1 MSEAAGLQSV
11 DPGSEHTPPGV
22 IGEIED
28 VLHQWRNRM
37 LNVILGVLVGV
48 SFPAMLLSLVSAIR
62 APGNWTRSLVF
73 LGIYL
78 LLVGLAVFQRL
89 GIQLRTAGLLLIGY
103 LTGIVAFTRVG
114 LAGSG
119 RIYIAILPIMAIILA
134 GIRAGVIAT
143 ILSLVIMVVF
153 AGLAHAGLLENWL
166 VYLDNPLDL
175 EYWAEAGATFAMLLV
190 SVVVVLGR
198 FYRLQVKTMGA
209 ERKAS
214 AGLAQAVA
222 ELESRVEQRTAD
234 LLQAN
239 AQLTREIAE
248 RESVEQTLRES
259 QRQLETSY
267 RREQNQRQLADTLR
281 QVTRILTG
289 TLEHQEV
296 LNLILAQLRN
306 VITCH
311 RTTVWLLTDDGRS
324 LQRVAGRDETGDD
337 MESVAMPVDRYPMN
351 EVVLTEKQPL
361 LVPDVAD
368 DDRWQATGAMSNVKS
383 FINVPLLVQDQPIGL
398 LSVGRR
404 DDVPYTEDDAQTIFA
419 FATQAAVALENSRLY
434 AETQERARRLG
445 LLHEISLVLNSSLN
459 LDEIMTT
466 ACQQMVEHFS
476 ACDHSGVVFFD
487 QNYVYGEVVAE
498 FPDQQAVGRRLPLE
512 KNLSS
517 QRVIETAQP
526 LAIYDAQ
533 HDPIMEPAWEVMR
546 DVGVRSLL
554 IVPLIIDQ
562 CAIGTI
568 GLDAMVSMHHFTPT
582 EIDLAHTIA
591 VQLSVTIANARLYEL
606 AQRRAQEAETLR
618 YAGAVVAATL
628 QQDEAIEYIL
638 QELARVMPHDSSS
651 VQLLREGYLEIV
663 GGHGWPDPDAIIGL
677 RIPVPGDNPNT
688 LVIQDYQPHILS
700 DAPAEYAIFREGAHS
715 RIRSWLGVPLIVH
728 EEVIGILTLDSAR
741 PDYFTRDH
749 ARLAAAFAAQ
759 VAVAIENARLFG
771 EAERRVAE
779 LATLTEIGQA
789 LSSTLRIDEAL
800 QLIYDQTRRVMYAE
814 NMIIMLYDQARHEIV
829 CGFSNNPDDIVPG
842 TRVPGDTGLT
852 GHIIKHRQSLLL
864 RGDEIDG
871 DMGVGQPSASW
882 LGVPMMVGDH
892 VIGAIIVQHY
902 TTPNV
907 YDESHQVLLETIAN
921 QAAIA
926 IENAH
931 LFEAIQREKQYS
943 ESLVLNSPTAIVVG
957 DIDHK
962 VISWNPAAESLFGYT
977 EAEALGRHID
987 ELVSTASLQEEV
999 AAYTRQ
1005 AESGNVVRAITKRS
1019 HRDGTLLDVELLAVP
1034 LIVAGERMG
1043 NLIIYHNITE
1053 LQRARQEAEAA
1064 NQAKSVFLA
1073 TMSHEIRTPMNGVIG
1088 MTSLLLDTDLTPE
1101 QREFTE
1107 TIRNSGEALLTII
1120 NDILDFSK
1128 IEARRMDL
1136 ENQPFDVRQCVESAI
1151 DLLTTKAAEKGLEMI
1166 YMVDEQVPVAIIGD
1180 MTRLRQILV
1189 NLLGNAVKFTKCGEV
1204 VVQVASRRVDEQPG
1218 GAYELHF
1225 LVRDTGIGIPPDR
1238 MDRLFKS
1245 FSQIDASTTRQY
1257 GGTGLGLVIS
1267 KRLCELMGGV
1277 MWVES
1282 QVDEGSTFHFT
1293 IQAQSAPAPPKPYL
1307 QESQPSLSG
1316 RRVLIVDDNATN
1328 RRILTLQTQAWGM
1341 LPRDT
1346 ARPDQALEWIG
1357 QGLAN
1362 ATDSF
1367 DVAIL
1372 DVQMPEMDGVTLA
1385 GMIRRTLDAQT
1396 LPIIL
1401 LSSLGQREAGVAED
1415 KFAPYLTKP
1424 IKASQLYDV
1433 LVGIFAAQERA
1444 VKGSEEAATASPE
1457 QRPQFDPEM
1466 AQRLPLRIL
1475 LAEDN
1480 AINQKLALRLL
1491 ERMGYRA
1498 DVAGNGL
1505 ETLEALRRQTYDVV
1519 LMDVQMPE
1527 MDGLEATRA
1536 IHREWPPQRRPRI
1549 IAMTANAMQED
1560 REICLAAGM
1569 DDYVSKPIRV
1579 EELVEALRQCF
1590 SLNEV

>member
-1 MSEAAGLQSV
+1 MSETAGRQLG
-11 DPGSEHTPPGV
+11 DPVSEHSPEGV
-22 IGEIED
+22 TGEIGD
-28 VLHQWRNRM
+28 V
-37 LNVILGVLVGV
+37 
-48 SFPAMLLSLVSAIR
+48 
-62 APGNWTRSLVF
+62 
-73 LGIYL
+73 
-78 LLVGLAVFQRL
+78 
-89 GIQLRTAGLLLIGY
+89 
-103 LTGIVAFTRVG
+103 
-114 LAGSG
+114 
-119 RIYIAILPIMAIILA
+119 
-134 GIRAGVIAT
+134 
-143 ILSLVIMVVF
+143 
-153 AGLAHAGLLENWL
+153 
-166 VYLDNPLDL
+166 
-175 EYWAEAGATFAMLLV
+175 
-190 SVVVVLGR
+190 
-198 FYRLQVKTMGA
+198 
-209 ERKAS
+209 
-214 AGLAQAVA
+214 
-222 ELESRVEQRTAD
+222 
-234 LLQAN
+234 LQAN
-239 AQLTREIAE
+239 ARLIQEIAE
-248 RESVEQTLRES
+248 RKLAEEALRES
-259 QRQLETSY
+259 QRQLEASY
-267 RREQNQRQLADTLR
+267 QREQDQRQLADTLR
-281 QVTRILTG
+281 RVTRILTG

-296 LNLILAQLRN
+296 LNLILDQLGD

-324 LQRVAGRDETGDD
+324 LQRVAGRDETGGEL
-337 MESVAMPVDRYPMN
+337 ESVTMPVDRYPMN
-351 EVVLTEKQPL
+351 EIVLTGKQPL

-434 AETQERARRLG
+434 AETQERAQRLG
-445 LLHEISLVLNSSLN
+445 LLHEISLVLNSSLD
-459 LDEIMTT
+459 LSEIMTM
-466 ACQQMVEHFS
+466 ACQQMVEHFA
-476 ACDHSGVVFFD
+476 ACDHSGIVFFD
-487 QNYVYGEVVAE
+487 QNYVQGEVVAE
-498 FPDQQAVGRRLPLE
+498 FPDQRAVGRRLPME
-512 KNLSS
+512 QNLAS

-554 IVPLIIDQ
+554 IVPLIIDRRV
-562 CAIGTI
+562 IGTI
-568 GLDAMVSMHHFTPT
+568 GLDAMTAMHHFTPT
-582 EIDLAHTIA
+582 EIDLAQTIA

-638 QELARVMPHDSSS
+638 QELARVVPHDSSS

-700 DAPAEYAIFREGAHS
+700 DAPAEYAIFREGTHS
-715 RIRSWLGVPLIVH
+715 RIRSWLGAPLIVH
-728 EEVIGILTLDSAR
+728 EEMIGILTLDSAQ

-759 VAVAIENARLFG
+759 VAIAIENARLFG

-779 LATLTEIGQA
+779 LATLTEVGQA
-789 LSSTLRIDEAL
+789 LSSTLRIDEVL

-814 NMIIMLYDQARHEIV
+814 NMIIMLYDPARHEIE

-852 GHIIKHRQSLLL
+852 GHIIQHRQSVLL

-892 VIGAIIVQHY
+892 VLGVIIVQHY

-926 IENAH
+926 IENAR
-931 LFEAIQREKQYS
+931 LFEAVQREKQYS

-957 DIDHK
+957 DIDHR

-977 EAEALGRHID
+977 EAEALGHHID
-987 ELVSTASLQEEV
+987 ELVATESFREEV

-1005 AESGNVVRAITKRS
+1005 AESGHVVRAITKRS

-1034 LIVAGERMG
+1034 LIVADERIG
-1043 NLIIYHNITE
+1043 NLIIYHDITE

-1136 ENQPFDVRQCVESAI
+1136 ENQPFDVRKCVESAV
-1151 DLLTTKAAEKGLEMI
+1151 DLLATRASEKGLEMI
-1166 YMVDEQVPVAIIGD
+1166 YMVDEQVPVAIVGD
-1180 MTRLRQILV
+1180 VTRLRQILV
-1189 NLLGNAVKFTKCGEV
+1189 NLLGNAVKFTKRGEV
-1204 VVQVASRRVDEQPG
+1204 VVQVTSERVATDAEQHK
-1218 GAYELHF
+1218 LHF
-1225 LVRDTGIGIPPDR
+1225 SVRDTGIGIPPDR
-1238 MDRLFKS
+1238 MDRLFRS
-1245 FSQIDASTTRQY
+1245 FSQVDASMTRKF

-1267 KRLCELMGGV
+1267 QRLCELMGGA

-1282 QVDEGSTFHFT
+1282 QVDKGSTFHFT

-1316 RRVLIVDDNATN
+1316 KRVLIVDDNATN
-1328 RRILTLQTQAWGM
+1328 RRILTLQTQTWGM

-1346 ARPDQALEWIG
+1346 ALPDEALEWLS
-1357 QGLAN
+1357 QGLEAN
-1362 ATDSF
+1362 GTGSF

-1372 DVQMPEMDGVTLA
+1372 DVQMPEMDGLTLA
-1385 GMIRRTLDAQT
+1385 GKIRRTLDAQA

-1401 LSSLGQREAGVAED
+1401 LSSLGQREASVAED
-1415 KFAPYLTKP
+1415 RFAPYLTKP

-1433 LVGIFAAQERA
+1433 LVGIFAAKERA
-1444 VKGSEEAATASPE
+1444 AKGDEETTTALQE
-1457 QRPQFDPEM
+1457 ERPQFDPEM
-1466 AQRLPLRIL
+1466 AQRLPLHIL

-1505 ETLEALRRQTYDVV
+1505 EVLEALRRQTYDVV

-1536 IHREWPPQRRPRI
+1536 ICREWPAQRRPHI

-1560 REICLAAGM
+1560 REKCLEAGM
-1569 DDYVSKPIRV
+1569 NDYVSKPIRV
-1579 EELVEALRQCF
+1579 EELVQALSQCR
-1590 SLNEV
+1590 SLDKT